1 MSFQT
6 KLKNMDLNLNLKG
19 ESDHLGLND
28 EVKIENN
35 SLLLDRIQFFS
46 RLNRI

>member
-6 KLKNMDLNLNLKG
+6 KLKNMDLKLNLKG

-28 EVKIENN
+28 EV
-35 SLLLDRIQFFS
+35 
-46 RLNRI
+46 